1 MCALAAALYASGDA
15 SVSPRDSAM
24 RVEADRF
31 LQGLP
36 PDMQQRQAA
45 AIRDAIAGDCSALQ
59 QVRQARNHPPAIS
72 PNVTAKMLNDR
83 LCLFEPKDYTGE
95 PLPLLV
101 YLHGGGWTFGSINSC
116 GRFCNELAA
125 SGLVKV
131 LAVDYRLAPEN
142 PFPCGLN
149 DCIEAFDYAVAN
161 SASLNIDPHRI
172 TVGGD
177 SSGGNLAIAVAL
189 TARRDIMPHSLLLF
203 YPVTKAFDDN
213 STSWRDY
220 GVGYGLDAGI
230 MEEFNRA
237 YTGSGDAADT
247 RISVGLCD
255 GKALGQLPPTLLV
268 AAGRDILCD
277 QGKECAAKA
286 AGRVRRIEFPEA
298 VHLFITV
305 PGQETAFR
313 NAVALAVDFMVNDK

>member
-15 SVSPRDSAM
+15 SVSLLDSAM

-45 AIRDAIAGDCSALQ
+45 AIRDAIAGDCSALE
-59 QVRQARNHPPAIS
+59 QVRQTRNHPPAIS
-72 PNVTAKMLNDR
+72 PDVTAKMLNDR

-149 DCIEAFDYAVAN
+149 DCIAAFDYAVAN

-213 STSWRDY
+213 SRSWRDY
-220 GVGYGLDAGI
+220 GIGYGLDAEI

-237 YTGSGDAADT
+237 YTAGGDAADT

-255 GKALGQLPPTLLV
+255 VKALGQLPPTLLV

-277 QGKECAAKA
+277 QGKEFAAKA